1 MKTTY
6 SVMTNGEMSITD
18 TSHKD
23 ACNMF
28 SKVFHASDKT
38 KHMAMI
44 EHTKDAAGNLLSSTI
59 VLQVTG
65 RPNFKAIKT
74 MGEGK

>member
-1 MKTTY
+1 MQTTY
-6 SVMTNGEMSITD
+6 SVMTNGEMSVAD

-23 ACNMF
+23 ACSVF
-28 SKVFHASDKT
+28 GRVFHANDKT

-44 EHTKDAAGNLLSSTI
+44 EHTKDAAGNLLSSNI

-65 RPNFKAIKT
+65 RPNLKAIKQQ
-74 MGEGK
+74 EANK